1 MATHGSQYLFR
12 NVHLETKNT
21 HFSLHLDNL
30 TGLVNFSLKIPRTGL
45 NLPNIDY
52 DIQNIVL
59 VEVRKKK
66 NILGM
71 RYYTNVHDT
80 AGRLHKKYM

>member
-52 DIQNIVL
+52 DSQGVVL
-59 VEVRKKK
+59 VKIKEKKK
-66 NILGM
+66 TAAK
-71 RYYTNVHDT
+71 RYPTHF
-80 AGRLHKKYM
+80 L